1 MTKKHEKRV
10 SKAIRETDSRK
21 KCLLLV
27 NSIADAS
34 LRGTPLLTR
43 NQASDIEGSIRATAG
58 FDSNGNYGPS
68 DEQRTCVAML
78 DSLHLLAL
86 CLCDVQAES
95 LDAKAELASLGG
107 LFILV
112 HEYQNFGEF
121 LNELCWTR
129 SGSYNA
135 RLQKRAVS
143 ISQLFPYS
151 YNMSLVGEDDVRFID
166 LKLPNEGSSTIFEVI
181 ERVKQKS
188 SVVKALIK
196 AMRDDMSQKQIPI
209 SIIIEMIDDF
219 EEGIRERIRLTKS
232 ILYRTDLEGWE
243 ELRATLAN
251 SENPKLAMMD
261 ALPDYDDLTVDES
274 VYEQTRHS
282 LNQKGLLSHIAE
294 TSIR

>member
-107 LFILV
+107 FSSW
-112 HEYQNFGEF
+112 
-121 LNELCWTR
+121 CM
-129 SGSYNA
+129 
-135 RLQKRAVS
+135 S
-143 ISQLFPYS
+143 IRISASFS
-151 YNMSLVGEDDVRFID
+151 TNSVGREADR
-166 LKLPNEGSSTIFEVI
+166 T
-181 ERVKQKS
+181 
-188 SVVKALIK
+188 
-196 AMRDDMSQKQIPI
+196 MRDCKNGRFLSV
-209 SIIIEMIDDF
+209 SSF
-219 EEGIRERIRLTKS
+219 RTLT
-232 ILYRTDLEGWE
+232 TC
-243 ELRATLAN
+243 
-251 SENPKLAMMD
+251 
-261 ALPDYDDLTVDES
+261 
-274 VYEQTRHS
+274 H
-282 LNQKGLLSHIAE
+282 
-294 TSIR
+294 